1 MSLFDLSGKVAIITG
16 STRGIGRAIAVDMG
30 RAGAKVVVS
39 SRSAEDTARVAGEL
53 TGEGLDAYGVACDI
67 GQKQQI
73 DALVEATIKRW
84 GRIDI
89 LVCNAGYS
97 PYRGPLGGM
106 SEEAFDEMVR
116 INFKSNWWFANAVL
130 PDMAKRKDGV
140 FLITTSQSAFVASV
154 VNGLYGALKSADCGL
169 VRQLAAEWGPHNIRI
184 NSLAPGLI
192 RTEFSR
198 AAWDDAENLAKR
210 QSAIPLRR
218 IGDPEDLSGMAVALA
233 SRAGR
238 FITGQTI
245 LVDGGATIL

>member
-1 MSLFDLSGKVAIITG
+1 MSLFDLSGKIAIITG
-16 STRGIGRAIAVDMG
+16 STRGIGRAIAADMG

-53 TGEGLDAYGVACDI
+53 TAEGLDVYGVPCDI
-67 GQKQQI
+67 GNKQQI
-73 DALVEATIKRW
+73 EALVDATLKRW
-84 GRIDI
+84 GKIDI
-89 LVCNAGYS
+89 LVANAGYS
-97 PYRGPLGGM
+97 PYRGPIGGI

-130 PDMAKRKDGV
+130 PDMAKRRDGV

-169 VRQLAAEWGPHNIRI
+169 VRQLAAEWGPHNIRV

-198 AAWDDAENLAKR
+198 AVWDNAETLAKR
-210 QSAIPLRR
+210 ESAIPLRR

-245 LVDGGATIL
+245 IVDGGGTIL